1 MIQYFMSTDSQ
12 SRYLL
17 PFQRERNEQVEAA
30 AILALAESE
39 RTKDSGFINKQAG
52 EKLAF
57 ILKCGYPLWLIHRNG
72 SEYLFD
78 GFNNSS
84 YPIYYPT
91 IPSAQ
96 ILKED
101 VRIKQGLFEDFIEYL
116 SENNQLLQQPPSNQI
131 LINGLVLNSG
141 LKNEF
146 SIYASEATPLSEET
160 AKYCV
165 LFNPT
170 LSKDAID
177 GTFAAFDSLQFALRQ
192 NSERLSSCAA
202 LIKQV
207 AEQHR
212 ADLNFLLSS
221 TLEEA
226 NSKIKACEQLANPQL
241 VKINKLYDR
250 KIKTVSAGYD
260 KKIHGWE
267 TKVKR
272 ARKAVGRAEEKI
284 SAYKIK
290 TQKEAYFGHNY
301 ERRWAK
307 KFTRLRHSLSIANQK
322 LGTAES
328 HLKAVTD
335 QKTSEINILKSELN
349 SQVGLI
355 KLHLNNALSEK
366 NISLN
371 RVNEKIQHLFDLER
385 KVIGGIN
392 RFAGAWNL
400 EGCLE
405 NQTLNR
411 SSLAG
416 PVLVYVP
423 FYLICYQSNG
433 YNRFVIVAPSVF
445 GRIDF
450 STKFLGVFGVTKIRE
465 TLTPRFQS
473 ISTFIGNLQELIKS
487 DLEFVNQLTVFANS
501 HNLLLNPVF
510 RRQAQEG
517 LVQLKIE
524 GWLSEKD
531 QQNLGRILNG

>member
-1 MIQYFMSTDSQ
+1 MSTDCLSQ
-12 SRYLL
+12 YLL
-17 PFQRERNEQVEAA
+17 PFQRDRNEQVEAA
-30 AILALAESE
+30 AILALAEFE
-39 RTKDSGFINKQAG
+39 RAKDSGFINKQVG

-57 ILKCGYPLWLIHRNG
+57 ILKSGYPLWLIHRNG

-96 ILKED
+96 TLRED
-101 VRIKQGLFEDFIEYL
+101 IRIKQGLFEDFISYL
-116 SENNQLLQQPPSNQI
+116 SENNQLLQQPPSNQF
-131 LINGLVLNSG
+131 LINGLVLNSS

-160 AKYCV
+160 AKYCA

-170 LSKDAID
+170 LSKDEID
-177 GTFAAFDSLQFALRQ
+177 GTFAAFTSLQVALKQ
-192 NSERLSSCAA
+192 NSERLSSCVD

-212 ADLNFLLSS
+212 ADLDFLLSS

-226 NSKIKACEQLANPQL
+226 NAKIRACEQLANPQL
-241 VKINKLYDR
+241 AKINKLYDR
-250 KIKTVSAGYD
+250 KIKTISAGYD
-260 KKIHGWE
+260 KKIRGWE
-267 TKVKR
+267 TKVRR
-272 ARKAVGRAEEKI
+272 ARKAVSRAEEKI

-307 KFTRLRHSLSIANQK
+307 KFTRLRRSLNIANQK

-328 HLKAVTD
+328 HLRAVTD
-335 QKTSEINILKSELN
+335 KKTSEINILQSELN

-355 KLHLNNALSEK
+355 KLPLNNALSEK
-366 NISLN
+366 HIGLN
-371 RVNEKIQHLFDLER
+371 RVNDKIQHLFNLEH
-385 KVIGGIN
+385 KMIEGLN
-392 RFAGAWNL
+392 RFADVWAL
-400 EGCLE
+400 EGYLE
-405 NQTLNR
+405 GQKSNK

-416 PVLVYVP
+416 SALVYVP

-465 TLTPRFQS
+465 MLTPRFQS
-473 ISTFIGNLQELIKS
+473 ISTFIGSLQEQIKN
-487 DLEFVNQLTVFANS
+487 DLEFVNQLIVFANS

-531 QQNLGRILNG
+531 QPNLGRILNG

>member
-1 MIQYFMSTDSQ
+1 MSTDCL

-30 AILALAESE
+30 AILALAEFE
-39 RTKDSGFINKQAG
+39 RAKDSGFINKQAG

-57 ILKCGYPLWLIHRNG
+57 IIKSGYPFWIIYKH
-72 SEYLFD
+72 SCAYLFD

-91 IPSAQ
+91 VPSAQ
-96 ILKED
+96 ILRED
-101 VRIKQGLFEDFIEYL
+101 VRIKQGLFEDFIGYL
-116 SENNQLLQQPPSNQI
+116 SENNQLLQQPPSNQL

-146 SIYASEATPLSEET
+146 SIYASEATPISEET
-160 AKYCV
+160 VKYCA

-192 NSERLSSCAA
+192 NSELLSGCVA

-212 ADLNFLLSS
+212 ADLDFLLSS
-221 TLEEA
+221 TLEAA
-226 NSKIKACEQLANPQL
+226 NAKIKACEQLANPQL
-241 VKINKLYDR
+241 VKINKRYDR

-260 KKIHGWE
+260 KKIRGWE
-267 TKVKR
+267 TKVMR
-272 ARKAVGRAEEKI
+272 ARKVVGRAEEKI

-290 TQKEAYFGHNY
+290 TQKEASFGHNY

-307 KFTRLRHSLSIANQK
+307 KFTRLRRSLSIANQK

-349 SQVGLI
+349 SQAGLI
-355 KLHLNNALSEK
+355 KLPLNNALSEK
-366 NISLN
+366 HISLN
-371 RVNEKIQHLFDLER
+371 RVNEKIQHLFNLER
-385 KVIGGIN
+385 KVVEGIN

-400 EGCLE
+400 EGCIE
-405 NQTLNR
+405 SQKLNIA
-411 SSLAG
+411 SLAG
-416 PVLVYVP
+416 SALVYVP

-433 YNRFVIVAPSVF
+433 FNRFVIVAPSVF
-445 GRIDF
+445 RKIDF
-450 STKFLGVFGVTKIRE
+450 SAKFMGVFGVTKIRE
-465 TLTPRFQS
+465 TLTPRFQA
-473 ISTFIGNLQELIKS
+473 ISAFIGNLQELLKS
-487 DLEFVNQLTVFANS
+487 DCEFVNQLTVFSES

-510 RRQAQEG
+510 RRQAQDG

-524 GWLSEKD
+524 GWLSEKG
-531 QQNLGRILNG
+531 QQNLARILNTLRF